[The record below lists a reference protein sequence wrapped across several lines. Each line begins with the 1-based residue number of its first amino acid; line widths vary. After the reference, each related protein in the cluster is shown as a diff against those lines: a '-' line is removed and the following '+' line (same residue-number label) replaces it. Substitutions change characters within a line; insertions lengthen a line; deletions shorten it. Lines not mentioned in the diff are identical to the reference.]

1 MSTYTAEPEV
11 LVTHSSEYEEG
22 VRDPRDLD
30 DPRFAALRPQSP
42 TPTYIGIGVAA
53 LGFVLLAIAWV
64 QVAQETDVALQMPYL
79 VSGGLAGVCCV
90 FVGLTIVSIAARRRD
105 AALRERQTALIAAA
119 LADLH
124 SLLGDRNGR
133 P

>member
-1 MSTYTAEPEV
+1 MSTYIAEPEV
-11 LVTHSSEYEEG
+11 LVTRSSEHDDG
-22 VRDPRDLD
+22 LRGPRHRDEARIG
-30 DPRFAALRPQSP
+30 ALRPQSP
-42 TPTYIGIGVAA
+42 TPTYIGVGVAA

-119 LADLH
+119 LANLH
-124 SLLGDRNGR
+124 SLLGGR
-133 P
+133 DGRT